1 MGPII
6 SPWPKLCG
14 SEMGNPYGAH
24 IYAHMRPIWVLVG
37 HVGWAVEIEFN
48 CYILT
53 LKSDWWHQFRE
64 SIDHTVCHP
73 GCIEVH
79 LPKKWQDGVQPPK
92 Y

>member
-37 HVGWAVEIEFN
+37 HVGWENDNAAPNSTNGRYNQAETALIVD
-48 CYILT
+48 
-53 LKSDWWHQFRE
+53 LKTHINQ
-64 SIDHTVCHP
+64 
-73 GCIEVH
+73 
-79 LPKKWQDGVQPPK
+79 LQ
-92 Y
+92 